1 MVRTESSV
9 GFLLQQAIA
18 DLQLAGIDEAQAD
31 AALLLCS
38 CLSLSR
44 TALYLAVDDEVT
56 AGCRQRF
63 SALLARRKE
72 REPLAY
78 ILGEREFWSLNFT
91 VTRDVLIP
99 RPETEFLLETV
110 LTKRN
115 TGCSAPRILDMCCGS
130 GVIAVVLARELSLQ
144 VTAADCSPEALA
156 VARKN
161 SIRHGVDHLVS
172 LLQTDLF
179 HGFRTSRPFFLI
191 VANPPYVKHAEIIS
205 NLEPEVSRYE
215 PLLALDG
222 GASGLEVIERMVQR
236 LGDVLAYGGDF
247 FMEIG
252 AGQAHAIQSIF
263 TDHGGDDIYDFVTCY
278 YDYSNRERVIHARR
292 KKQQG

>member
-1 MVRTESSV
+1 MVHTEPSV
-9 GFLLQQAIA
+9 GVLLQQATA
-18 DLQLAGIDEAQAD
+18 ELQQAGIEEAQTD

-63 SALLARRKE
+63 SALLARRKQ

-78 ILGEREFWSLNFT
+78 ILGEREFWSLDFT

-110 LTKRN
+110 LKKRS
-115 TGCSAPRILDMCCGS
+115 TGCPDPGILDMCCGS
-130 GVIAVVLARELSLQ
+130 GVIAVVLARELNRQ
-144 VTAADCSPEALA
+144 VIAADCSRKALA
-156 VARKN
+156 VTRAN
-161 SIRHGVDHLVS
+161 SIRHGIDHLVS
-172 LLQTDLF
+172 LVQTDLF
-179 HGFRTSRPFFLI
+179 AGFKTTRPFFLI
-191 VANPPYVKHAEIIS
+191 VSNPPYVRRTEIIS
-205 NLEPEVSRYE
+205 HLEPEVSRYE

-222 GASGLEVIERMVQR
+222 GTSGLEVIKRMVKT
-236 LGDVLAYGGDF
+236 LGDVLASGGDF

-252 AGQAHAIQSIF
+252 AGQAHSIQSIF
-263 TDHGGDDIYDFVTCY
+263 ADHGGDDIYDFVTCY
-278 YDYSNRERVIHARR
+278 HDYSNRERVIHARR
-292 KKQQG
+292 KKEQG

>member
-1 MVRTESSV
+1 MAHTEPKV

-18 DLQLAGIDEAQAD
+18 ELQHAGVEEAQTD
-31 AALLLCS
+31 AALLLCF

-44 TALYLAVDDEVT
+44 TSLYLAVDDEVT
-56 AGCRQRF
+56 AVCRQRF
-63 SALLARRKE
+63 SDLLARRKQ
-72 REPLAY
+72 REPLSY

-110 LTKRN
+110 FQKRN
-115 TGCSAPRILDMCCGS
+115 TGCLDSGILDLCCGS
-130 GVIAVVLARELSLQ
+130 GVIGVVLARELNRG
-144 VTAADCSPEALA
+144 VTAVDCSGKALS
-156 VARKN
+156 VARQN
-161 SIRHGVDHLVS
+161 SSRHGVDHLVS
-172 LLQTDLF
+172 LVQADLF
-179 HGFRTSRPFFLI
+179 NGFKRTKPFSLI
-191 VANPPYVKHAEIIS
+191 VSNPPYVKQADI
-205 NLEPEVSRYE
+205 NAVLEPEVSRYE
-215 PLLALDG
+215 PLIALNG
-222 GASGLEVIERMVQR
+222 GTSGLDVIERIVQA

-252 AGQAHAIQSIF
+252 DGQAHSIRSIF

-292 KKQQG
+292 KKQRG

>member
-1 MVRTESSV
+1 MAHSRPTV
-9 GFLLQQAIA
+9 GSLLQQAIA
-18 DLQLAGIDEAQAD
+18 ELQHAGVEEAQTD

-44 TALYLAVDDEVT
+44 TSLYLAVDDEVT
-56 AGCRQRF
+56 AVCRQRF
-63 SALLARRKE
+63 SDLLARRKQ

-110 LTKRN
+110 FKKRN
-115 TGCSAPRILDMCCGS
+115 TGCSEPKILDMCCGS
-130 GVIAVVLARELSLQ
+130 GVIGVVLARELDRG
-144 VTAADCSPEALA
+144 VIAVDCSQEALA
-156 VARKN
+156 VARNN

-172 LLQTDLF
+172 LIQADLF
-179 HGFRTSRPFFLI
+179 NGFRITRPFSLI
-191 VANPPYVKHAEIIS
+191 VSNPPYVKQAAI
-205 NLEPEVSRYE
+205 NADLEPEVSRYE
-215 PLLALDG
+215 PLIALDG
-222 GASGLEVIERMVQR
+222 GTSGLEVIERMVPA

-252 AGQAHAIQSIF
+252 DGQAHSIQSIF
-263 TDHGGDDIYDFVTCY
+263 TDHGGDDRYDFVACY
-278 YDYSNRERVIHARR
+278 HDYSNRERVIHARR

>member
-1 MVRTESSV
+1 MAHTEPTV
-9 GFLLQQAIA
+9 GDLLQLAVAELQQA
-18 DLQLAGIDEAQAD
+18 GIEEAQTD
-31 AALLLCS
+31 VALLLCS
-38 CLSLSR
+38 CLSISR
-44 TALYLAVDDEVT
+44 TALYLAVDDEVP
-56 AGCRQRF
+56 ADCRQRF
-63 SALLARRKE
+63 SALLARRKQ

-110 LTKRN
+110 FKKRN
-115 TGCSAPRILDMCCGS
+115 TTCSGPGILDMCCGS
-130 GVIAVVLARELSLQ
+130 GVIAVVLARELNRQ
-144 VTAADCSPEALA
+144 VTAVDCSRKALA

-161 SIRHGVDHLVS
+161 SIMHGVDHLVS
-172 LLQTDLF
+172 LIEADLF
-179 HGFRTSRPFFLI
+179 TGFKITKPFSLI
-191 VANPPYVKHAEIIS
+191 VSNPPYVEYAEIIS

-215 PLLALDG
+215 PLIALNG
-222 GASGLEVIERMVQR
+222 GTSGLEVIKRMVKG

-252 AGQAHAIQSIF
+252 AGQARSIQSIF
-263 TDHGGDDIYDFVTCY
+263 TEHDGDDIYDSVTCY

>member
-1 MVRTESSV
+1 MAHTEPSV

-18 DLQLAGIDEAQAD
+18 ELQHAGIEEAQTD
-31 AALLLCS
+31 AVLLLCS

-44 TALYLAVDDEVT
+44 TALYLAADDVVT
-56 AGCRQRF
+56 AGCRRRF
-63 SALLARRKE
+63 SALLARRKQ

-91 VTRDVLIP
+91 VTQDVLIP

-110 LTKRN
+110 LKKRDRGIAN
-115 TGCSAPRILDMCCGS
+115 PRILDMCCGS
-130 GVIAVVLARELSLQ
+130 GIIAVVLARELRRQ
-144 VTAADCSPEALA
+144 VIAADCSAKALA

-161 SIRHGVDHLVS
+161 CIRHGVDHLVS

-179 HGFRTSRPFFLI
+179 HGFKTTRPFSLI
-191 VANPPYVKHAEIIS
+191 VANPPYVKHAEITS
-205 NLEPEVSRYE
+205 QLEPEVSRYE

-222 GASGLEVIERMVQR
+222 GSSGLEVIERMVKT
-236 LGDVLAYGGDF
+236 LGDVLAPGGDF

-252 AGQAHAIQSIF
+252 AGQAHSIQSIF
-263 TDHGGDDIYDFVTCY
+263 TDHGGGDKYDFVTCY
-278 YDYSNRERVIHARR
+278 YDYANRERVIHARE